1 MAEARSRLRP
11 ESLSPDLDP
20 LADEPTFPTPSD
32 PSTCAE
38 GDHRSEREAPCLLI
52 EPACLT
58 SL

>member
-20 LADEPTFPTPSD
+20 LADEPAFPTPSD

-38 GDHRSEREAPCLLI
+38 DLFSLARDVLRFITLI
-52 EPACLT
+52 NKE
-58 SL
+58 